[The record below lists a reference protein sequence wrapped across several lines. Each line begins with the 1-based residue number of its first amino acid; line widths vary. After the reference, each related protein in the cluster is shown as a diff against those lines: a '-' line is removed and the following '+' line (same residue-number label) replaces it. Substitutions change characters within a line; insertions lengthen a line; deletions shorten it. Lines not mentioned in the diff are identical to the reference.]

1 MIVVAYHHTDC
12 LKHIRYLE
20 RLDIMVRRSVL
31 KHDNPVRIPSI
42 HRAVTTFQ
50 TRHPLHTSNS
60 RRTRLLWI
68 NRNLSRVSTLAV
80 RRLSRNIV
88 ANICRSRSAVLIGAY
103 GSSHTR
109 RARLIRHAKSIAL
122 RRSVPHGHTV
132 PLIGCAGARNGY
144 IIQSAREY
152 RSQSRSQYLPLIT
165 VDDPP
170 ASVPS

>member
-12 LKHIRYLE
+12 LKHMRYLE
-20 RLDIMVRRSVL
+20 RLYIIVRRSVS
-31 KHDNPVRIPSI
+31 KHTSPIRGPYIST
-42 HRAVTTFQ
+42 ATTFH
-50 TRHPLHTSNS
+50 TRRTLHTSNS

-68 NRNLSRVSTLAV
+68 NRNLSRVSTLTV

-109 RARLIRHAKSIAL
+109 WARLIGHAKSIAL

-152 RSQSRSQYLPLIT
+152 RRVSPEVNTYR
-165 VDDPP
+165 
-170 ASVPS
+170 